1 VSRAIVC
8 SGGTFPIVGWQTGDA
23 KSWGGRWRFGAYALP
38 LAALALIIPAPA
50 SASTTFTQIAG
61 PTIPD
66 NSDAIPSTVAVSGLT
81 GTVSKVRAA
90 IFGIAHDTDNEDI
103 DVLLAGPGGQATFLV
118 SDACA
123 NGSFGGQ
130 SFLLDDAASAPI
142 PLTGCASGIYKPTN
156 ADLADDAFA
165 PATGAPAPTAP
176 ASLAVFNGT
185 NPNGTWKLYST
196 DDTGGGAGSISAW
209 SVEIETKSPPG
220 PTGQRAAALK
230 KCKKKKAKA
239 RKKCKKRART
249 LPV

>member
-1 VSRAIVC
+1 V
-8 SGGTFPIVGWQTGDA
+8 IVG
-23 KSWGGRWRFGAYALP
+23 SYGRWAAGRRGRRLGLCLLP
-38 LAALALIIPAPA
+38 LAVLALIIPA
-50 SASTTFTQIAG
+50 SVFGSTTFTQIVG

-66 NSDAIPSTVAVSGLT
+66 NSDAIPSAVTASGLT
-81 GTVSKVRAA
+81 GTVSKVRVAL
-90 IFGIAHDTDNEDI
+90 FGIAHDTDNEDI

-118 SDACA
+118 SDACE

-130 SFLLDDAASAPI
+130 SFLLDDAAPAPI
-142 PLTGCASGIYKPTN
+142 PLTGCASGTYKPTN

-185 NPNGTWKLYST
+185 DPNGTWKLYSK

-209 SVEIETKSPPG
+209 SVEIETMSPPG
-220 PTGQRAAALK
+220 STGQRAAALK
-230 KCKKKKAKA
+230 KCAKIKKNKR
-239 RKKCKKRART
+239 RKKCTKRAGK